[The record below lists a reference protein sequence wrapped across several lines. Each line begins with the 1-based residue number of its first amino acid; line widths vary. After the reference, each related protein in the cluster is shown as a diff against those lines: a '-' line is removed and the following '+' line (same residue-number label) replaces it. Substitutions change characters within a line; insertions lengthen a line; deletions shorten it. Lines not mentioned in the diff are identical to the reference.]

1 MRTALIAALRH
12 SSNGPLQAAP
22 LRATLPL
29 AGRSVLARQVDLLR
43 AQGCERILCLCDRV
57 DGEVLRVQAAV
68 EASGG
73 TFQALR
79 GFLHL
84 PAMVRADDE
93 LVILADGLVP
103 DPAMVRDLFA
113 TGPQPPRFVACLPA
127 ESAMVSRHPDDF
139 ERIDATRHWA
149 GLLAMRGAPVQRL
162 ADFLPDAD
170 AISVLLR
177 LALQD
182 GTPCRELPNEN
193 PGPESWLLATDAD
206 ALAQQEHA
214 LIFRAAGA
222 VDWLRPSLAAARM
235 AARALGPRAL
245 GRGPLIA
252 LLTAA
257 ALLLGG
263 VGASALGVPSIGLAL
278 AAGGVFGAAL
288 AGALAAMQ
296 RQLMGE
302 GSSPNAWARL
312 GWGVDIFAAIAL
324 LLSLSPV
331 PWGEPLAAL
340 GPVTIGLARLVLRKS
355 CFAPVAVLA
364 DRAVLLAALAL
375 AAAFDLLPLA
385 TALAALLLL
394 GEMLLRR
401 DRI

>member
-12 SSNGPLQAAP
+12 SSNGPLRAA
-22 LRATLPL
+22 LPL

-84 PAMVRADDE
+84 PAMVRMDEE

-127 ESAMVSRHPDDF
+127 ESGLVSRHPDDF

-182 GTPCRELPNEN
+182 GTPCRQLPEEN
-193 PGPESWLLATDAD
+193 PAPESWLLATDAV
-206 ALAQQEHA
+206 ALAKQEHA
-214 LIFRAAGA
+214 LISRAAGA
-222 VDWLRPSLAAARM
+222 VDWLRPSLAAARL

-245 GRGPLIA
+245 ERGPLAA

-263 VGASALGVPSIGLAL
+263 VGASALGVPSVGLAL

-288 AGALAAMQ
+288 ADALTAMQ

-302 GSSPNAWARL
+302 GASPNALARL
-312 GWGVDIFAAIAL
+312 GWGVDILGAITL

-331 PWGEPLAAL
+331 PWGEPLAVL
-340 GPVTIGLARLVLRKS
+340 GPVTIGLARLVHRKS
-355 CFAPVAVLA
+355 RFVPIAVLA
-364 DRAVLLAALAL
+364 DRAVLLVGLAL

-394 GEMLLRR
+394 GEMLLRG

>member
-12 SSNGPLQAAP
+12 SSNGPLRAA
-22 LRATLPL
+22 LPL

-57 DGEVLRVQAAV
+57 DGEVLRMQAAV

-103 DPAMVRDLFA
+103 DPAMVRDLFG
-113 TGPQPPRFVACLPA
+113 TGPQPHFVACLPA
-127 ESAMVSRHPDDF
+127 DSALVSRYPDDF

-182 GTPCRELPNEN
+182 GTPCRELPEEN
-193 PGPESWLLATDAD
+193 PAPESWLLATGAA
-206 ALAQQEHA
+206 ALAKQEQA
-214 LIFRAAGA
+214 LISHAAGDI
-222 VDWLRPSLAAARM
+222 DWLRPSQAAARL
-235 AARALGPRAL
+235 AARALGPRGL
-245 GRGPLIA
+245 VRGPLVA

-257 ALLLGG
+257 VLLLGG
-263 VGASALGVPSIGLAL
+263 VWASALGVPSVGLAL
-278 AAGGVFGAAL
+278 ATCGVFGAAL
-288 AGALAAMQ
+288 ADALGAMQ
-296 RQLMGE
+296 RLLMGE
-302 GSSPNAWARL
+302 GASPKARARI
-312 GWGVDIFAAIAL
+312 GWGADIFGAITL
-324 LLSLSPV
+324 LLSLSPAF
-331 PWGEPLAAL
+331 WGEPLAVL
-340 GPVTIGLARLVLRKS
+340 GPVTIGLARLVLRDHR
-355 CFAPVAVLA
+355 FAPIAVLA
-364 DRAVLLAALAL
+364 DRAVLFAALAI

-394 GEMLLRR
+394 AEMLLRR
-401 DRI
+401 DPN